1 MFFVDEET
9 KERLPAHS
17 EVLKI
22 ASAVFFTMFN
32 RDWKEKG
39 AREIPATEGYK
50 WESLKTA
57 IALLYGEEVKMEESS
72 IPNRYRVAHC
82 YDLTAVIS
90 SFAHS
95 IQMWDLHQLS
105 TVVDLCTLAGQVEA
119 EQDQEENELTHAAV
133 MYIAQHLEQIKEG
146 AVDITGLSYQTM
158 LMLVQCENIVATEVD
173 VLTTLNQWMDANRGI
188 SMEQAQ
194 EVFSHIRYGT
204 LPYDC
209 LVLCRVGQS
218 SLDMTLGNHKKLSIA
233 SLPTNLSQITPRAGQ
248 KEVLQVYPLVAGLT
262 QTMQGKSYTFLIF
275 QSLRLWLLFTQVAR
289 SLHLR

>member
-17 EVLKI
+17 EVLKV

-39 AREIPATEGYK
+39 EREIPVTEGYK
-50 WESLKTA
+50 WESLKAA

-72 IPNRYRVAHC
+72 IPDMYRVAHC

-105 TVVDLCTLAGQVEA
+105 TVVNLCTLAGQVEA
-119 EQDQEENELTHAAV
+119 EQDQEKNERIHAAV
-133 MYIAQHLEQIKEG
+133 RYIAQHLEQIKEG

-158 LMLVQCENIVATEVD
+158 LTLVQCEK
-173 VLTTLNQWMDANRGI
+173 
-188 SMEQAQ
+188 
-194 EVFSHIRYGT
+194 H
-204 LPYDC
+204 C
-209 LVLCRVGQS
+209 
-218 SLDMTLGNHKKLSIA
+218 
-233 SLPTNLSQITPRAGQ
+233 
-248 KEVLQVYPLVAGLT
+248 
-262 QTMQGKSYTFLIF
+262 
-275 QSLRLWLLFTQVAR
+275 SLRSGCSHYPQSVDGCQPRNQYGAGTGSLLAHSLWHTAI
-289 SLHLR
+289 